1 MAILKFKNAQFIL
14 LLLFATAVITLA
26 ACDSGHQGI
35 AIGGQAPDFTLPAS
49 SGGEISLSDY
59 TGDKPAL
66 LYFHMAM
73 G

>member
-1 MAILKFKNAQFIL
+1 MNRSHNIL
-14 LLLFATAVITLA
+14 LVIILA
-26 ACDSGHQGI
+26 ASIVTLPACSSGSEGI
-35 AIGGQAPDFTLPAS
+35 AVGEQAPDFSLPES
-49 SGGEISLSDY
+49 SGGEVSLSDY